1 MGKRSRK
8 RGVPERSGVGVPA
21 SNTSRAERDAARQR
35 RADAMARGEEPS
47 PRRRSRP
54 GRTSFEDRPPAPW
67 GKFPLV
73 EIVVLIAL
81 VLLVGSFFVDS
92 SRRGPMLLGGL
103 ALGSLAGLELSIREH
118 FGGFRSHSA
127 LLAGAVAGAGVT
139 GTHFV
144 ARGGGGAGAVAAAAI
159 TATYFVTR
167 GGGASV
173 AIVPVVVGGLV
184 FLAAFW
190 LFRQAFMRR
199 TGGVDFRR

>member
-8 RGVPERSGVGVPA
+8 RGVPERSGAGVATDP
-21 SNTSRAERDAARQR
+21 TSRAERDAARQR
-35 RADAMARGEEPS
+35 RAESMARGDAPS
-47 PRRRSRP
+47 GRAARRRAA

-81 VLLVGSFFVDS
+81 VLLVASFLVDS

-127 LLAGAVAGAGVT
+127 LLAGAVA
-139 GTHFV
+139 
-144 ARGGGGAGAVAAAAI
+144 AAAI
-159 TATYFVTR
+159 TLTYFVTK

-173 AIVPVVVGGLV
+173 AVVPVVVGGVV
-184 FLAAFW
+184 FMAAFW
-190 LFRQAFMRR
+190 LFRQAFARR
-199 TGGVDFRR
+199 TGGVGFRR

>member
-1 MGKRSRK
+1 MGRRSRK
-8 RGVPERSGVGVPA
+8 RGVPERSGTGVAA
-21 SNTSRAERDAARQR
+21 SSTSRTERDAARQR
-35 RADAMARGEEPS
+35 RAESMARGETPS

-54 GRTSFEDRPPAPW
+54 GKTSFEDRPPAPW

-127 LLAGAVAGAGVT
+127 LLG
-139 GTHFV
+139 
-144 ARGGGGAGAVAAAAI
+144 RGGAGGPP
-159 TATYFVTR
+159 TNPHFVT
-167 GGGASV
+167 
-173 AIVPVVVGGLV
+173 
-184 FLAAFW
+184 
-190 LFRQAFMRR
+190 
-199 TGGVDFRR
+199 

>member
-8 RGVPERSGVGVPA
+8 RGVPERSAASVPA
-21 SNTSRAERDAARQR
+21 SNTSRAERDAARQQ
-35 RADAMARGEEPS
+35 RAEAMARGETPS

-54 GRTSFEDRPPAPW
+54 GKTSFEDRPPAPW
-67 GKFPLV
+67 GNFPLV

-127 LLAGAVAGAGVT
+127 LLAGAVAAAAIT
-139 GTHFV
+139 LTYFV
-144 ARGGGGAGAVAAAAI
+144 AKGGGAGVAV
-159 TATYFVTR
+159 
-167 GGGASV
+167 
-173 AIVPVVVGGLV
+173 VPVVVGGIV
-184 FLAAFW
+184 FMAAFW
-190 LFRQAFMRR
+190 LFRQAFARR
-199 TGGVDFRR
+199 TGGVGFRR